1 MIKEYLFK
9 VIKEQYVKVSAT
21 NKEDAYELA
30 EENSLIDTSDE
41 EVMDIELI
49 DVYDEDVDATYDD
62 YKLEMYD
69 TDEEGDCR
77 DYDEE
82 RINNYFYGS

>member
-9 VIKEQYVKVSAT
+9 VTKEQYVKVSAT

-30 EENSLIDTSDE
+30 EENSLVDITDE
-41 EVMDIELI
+41 EVIDVELI
-49 DVYDEDVDATYDD
+49 DVYDEDVDAIYDD
-62 YKLEMYD
+62 HRLGMYD
-69 TDEEGDCR
+69 MEEEEDCR